1 MAIWVFEEKG
11 GLLIRLKHNEAKQ
24 MDDEVFEAILN
35 SSDGDYIFKAQM
47 LADMKPT
54 GW

>member
-1 MAIWVFEEKG
+1 
-11 GLLIRLKHNEAKQ
+11 

-35 SSDGDYIFKAQM
+35 SSDGDYVFQAQL
-47 LADMKPT
+47 LADMKPN